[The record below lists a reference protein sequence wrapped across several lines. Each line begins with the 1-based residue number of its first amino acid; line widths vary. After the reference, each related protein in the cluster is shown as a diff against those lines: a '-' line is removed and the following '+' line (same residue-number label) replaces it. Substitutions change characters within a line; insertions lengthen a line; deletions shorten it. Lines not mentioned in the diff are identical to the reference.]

1 MADVKLCT
9 VDGCAEVLVAR
20 GMCQRHYQ
28 AAWSRGDFDRSPID
42 RVVLRECPGDHGH
55 ASSSVCYKQHRCRCE
70 ECHQRQ
76 SAIRRR
82 RKRAAAYGQYVSPLV
97 PIGPVREHVLMLQS
111 YGLGWRRIARL
122 AGVGEN
128 SLSQVIYGRKGGNAS
143 DPRRGEVLA
152 RISRVNAAKILQVQP
167 DLDLLAAGAH
177 ISSRGVHRRVQA
189 LVSRGW
195 SMSRLARELSLSQQ
209 NFPRMMKSNL
219 VTVQRHREVAAMYE
233 RLWGKVPS
241 HDTTPTLISFRH
253 AKNHAARNGW
263 LPPLA
268 WDDIDTDVTPPTVG
282 DASEEVEEI
291 DEVAVEFAASGAPG
305 SYTQAERKAAVL
317 LLASR
322 GLSDGEIGRI
332 LGRSSDAVF
341 KIRARAGVASPIGAG
356 RPEGTRAAA

>member
-1 MADVKLCT
+1 MSAPKVCSVVDCT
-9 VDGCAEVLVAR
+9 GGLVAR

-28 AAWSRGDFDRSPID
+28 AAWNRGDFDQSPIE
-42 RVVLRECPGDHGH
+42 RVVLRECPADHDH

-76 SAIRRR
+76 SGIRRSR
-82 RKRAAAYGQYVSPLV
+82 QRAAAYGRYVSPLV

-111 YGLGWRRIARL
+111 YGFGWKRIARL
-122 AGVGEN
+122 AGVGETAM
-128 SLSQVIYGRKGGNAS
+128 SSVIYGRKGSAS

-195 SMSRLARELSLSQQ
+195 SMSRLSRELGLSQQ
-209 NFPRMMKSNL
+209 NFPRMMKSDL

-233 RLWGKVPS
+233 RLWDKVPS
-241 HDTTPTLISFRH
+241 HDTTPMLISFRH

-268 WDDIDTDVTPPTVG
+268 WDDIDTDATPPTAG
-282 DASEEVEEI
+282 EAPEEAEEVDEI
-291 DEVAVEFAASGAPG
+291 AVELAATGAPG
-305 SYTQAERKAAVL
+305 DYTHAERKAAVL
-317 LLASR
+317 LLAGR
-322 GLSDGEIGRI
+322 GLSDGEIGSR

-341 KIRARAGVASPIGAG
+341 KIRARAGVASPIGRG
-356 RPEGTRAAA
+356 RPEGKSAAA